1 MGGMRL
7 DREITGSL
15 KGPEGK
21 RVPNITLHKP
31 KGIAAWGLNDI
42 VTFLMDGFLPDG
54 DYVGGAMIEV
64 IKNSTSRIAEE
75 GLRTI
80 VTFLSSTPKHQGPDG
95 AHKIFL

>member
-7 DREITGSL
+7 DWEITGSL
-15 KGPEGK
+15 KGPEGR

-42 VTFLMDGFLPDG
+42 PDGRVLPDG
-54 DYVGGAMIEV
+54 DYVGGAMIEA
-64 IKNSTSRIAEE
+64 IKNSTNRIAEE

-80 VTFLSSTPKHQGPDG
+80 VTFLSSTPKHQGP
-95 AHKIFL
+95 